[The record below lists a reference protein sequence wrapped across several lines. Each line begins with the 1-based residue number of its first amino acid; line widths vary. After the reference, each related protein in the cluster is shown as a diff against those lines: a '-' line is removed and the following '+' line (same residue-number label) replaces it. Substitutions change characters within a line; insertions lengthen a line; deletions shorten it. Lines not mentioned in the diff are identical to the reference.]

1 MTAEPRS
8 VRMRVLA
15 AVAGALA
22 GILAIAAAAQESE
35 RAPVFR
41 ASSVL
46 PAELRGGTDWTVD
59 ETVTNDG
66 FVNHY
71 TVRAGEATLA
81 VDSTDLLRI
90 RAHELEMLA
99 KMEETKRSTLY
110 LDAVKKA
117 ATSPLQ
123 FAKDLVETPGGTL
136 RGAAG
141 GAGQFFGNIGHSLFG
156 RPSQQEEGVAKAAL
170 GVGVAKRK
178 LAEKFTV
185 DPYSSNEPMQ
195 SRLGELAWAVTAG
208 NMSVGAGFGAAGGAA
223 SSVLRGTKFAGGVGK
238 LIYDKSPDQLKD
250 LNRDKLTGMGMPKEL
265 IRAFL
270 DHPKYSPTRE
280 TTIVIAIERMSAVG
294 NRRLLIQDA
303 ATAVTEPDTFLW
315 QRQIEMIAAYNAN
328 VAPVARL
335 VDAGIRPAM
344 VTRKGA
350 LVIALP
356 GDYFAWTETLERAV
370 QANRNRPEMKSSSFK
385 SKEFWF
391 AGKVSPFARAKI
403 ESRGWVVNDEV
414 GEKLRLP

>member
-1 MTAEPRS
+1 
-8 VRMRVLA
+8 MRVLA

-71 TVRAGEATLA
+71 TVRSGEATLA

-136 RGAAG
+136 QGAAG

-265 IRAFL
+265 IKAFL

-315 QRQIEMIAAYNAN
+315 QRQIEMIAAYNAS

>member
-1 MTAEPRS
+1 
-8 VRMRVLA
+8 MRVPA
-15 AVAGALA
+15 ALAGALA
-22 GILAIAAAAQESE
+22 GILAVAAAAQESE
-35 RAPVFR
+35 RAPV
-41 ASSVL
+41 
-46 PAELRGGTDWTVD
+46 
-59 ETVTNDG
+59 
-66 FVNHY
+66 Y

-99 KMEETKRSTLY
+99 KMEETKRSKVY

-136 RGAAG
+136 QGAAE

-270 DHPKYSPTRE
+270 DHPKYSPTRK
-280 TTIVIAIERMSAVG
+280 TAIVIAIERMSAVG

-344 VTRKGA
+344 VTRKGT

-370 QANRNRPEMKSSSFK
+370 QANHDRPEIKSSSFK
-385 SKEFWF
+385 GREFWF

>member
-1 MTAEPRS
+1 
-8 VRMRVLA
+8 
-15 AVAGALA
+15 
-22 GILAIAAAAQESE
+22 
-35 RAPVFR
+35 
-41 ASSVL
+41 
-46 PAELRGGTDWTVD
+46 
-59 ETVTNDG
+59 
-66 FVNHY
+66 
-71 TVRAGEATLA
+71 
-81 VDSTDLLRI
+81 
-90 RAHELEMLA
+90 
-99 KMEETKRSTLY
+99 
-110 LDAVKKA
+110 
-117 ATSPLQ
+117 
-123 FAKDLVETPGGTL
+123 
-136 RGAAG
+136 
-141 GAGQFFGNIGHSLFG
+141 
-156 RPSQQEEGVAKAAL
+156 
-170 GVGVAKRK
+170 
-178 LAEKFTV
+178 
-185 DPYSSNEPMQ
+185 
-195 SRLGELAWAVTAG
+195 
-208 NMSVGAGFGAAGGAA
+208 
-223 SSVLRGTKFAGGVGK
+223 
-238 LIYDKSPDQLKD
+238 
-250 LNRDKLTGMGMPKEL
+250 
-265 IRAFL
+265 
-270 DHPKYSPTRE
+270 
-280 TTIVIAIERMSAVG
+280 MSAVG

>member
-46 PAELRGGTDWTVD
+46 PAELRGGTEWTVD

-71 TVRAGEATLA
+71 TVRTGEATLA

-136 RGAAG
+136 QGAAG

-270 DHPKYSPTRE
+270 DHPKYSPTHE